1 MMVATLTNDNELEKQ
16 VSSPEHSNGNGRS
29 PFKQL
34 LDEYEFPQPQ
44 RGDIIQGEIMR
55 LEEDVVFVDVGSKRD
70 AMVPYDE
77 ISQLDEEFLDD
88 LDRGD
93 EVPVYVTRTPVG
105 DEPLLVSLEQGLKQE
120 DWERAERLMD
130 KDETIELKITNHNKG
145 GLVGE
150 YGRLQGFVPNS
161 QIPELRQNRNKTY
174 RQKYKIKQ
182 IDTTIPVKIIELN
195 PKQERFVLSATAVRR
210 EQRQRQ
216 LRELQEGTVVEG
228 TIVNLKKYGAF
239 VDIGDGLTGLLHI
252 SKIAWQHLDHP
263 ADVLAQGDEI
273 EVVVEK
279 IDVDRERIS
288 LNRKE
293 LLPQPWEKFS
303 ETHDTG
309 DLLEG
314 EVTSILEYG
323 AFVKVAPDVE
333 GLLHQNEMNIPYGGS
348 VNDILRVGET
358 VLVRIV
364 SIDSDRQRLSLSMRR
379 VSMSEEIDW
388 MSDKA

>member
-1 MMVATLTNDNELEKQ
+1 MMVATITNDNVTEKQ
-16 VSSPEHSNGNGRS
+16 VSLPNSNGNGRS

-44 RGDIIQGEIMR
+44 RGDIIQGEILR

-77 ISQLDEEFLDD
+77 VSQLDEDFLDD
-88 LDRGD
+88 LARGD

-130 KDETIELKITNHNKG
+130 KDETIEVTITNHNKG

-161 QIPELRQNRNKTY
+161 QIPQLRQNRNKNY
-174 RQKYKIKQ
+174 RQQYKIQQ
-182 IDTTIPVKIIELN
+182 IGTTIPVKIIELN
-195 PKQERFVLSATAVRR
+195 PKQERFVLSATAVQR

-216 LRELQEGTVVEG
+216 LKELKEGSVVNGTV
-228 TIVNLKKYGAF
+228 VNLKKYGAF

-252 SKIAWQHLDHP
+252 SKIAWQHLAHP
-263 ADVLAQGDEI
+263 ADILAHGEEI
-273 EVVVEK
+273 EVLIDKV
-279 IDVDRERIS
+279 DVDKERIS

-293 LLPQPWEKFS
+293 LLPQPWEQLS
-303 ETHDTG
+303 ENHETG

-323 AFVKVAPDVE
+323 AFVKVAQDVE

-348 VNDILRVGET
+348 VDDILRIGET

-364 SIDSDRQRLSLSMRR
+364 SIDSARQRLSLSMRR
-379 VSMSEEIDW
+379 VSMTEEIDW
-388 MSDKA
+388 MSDQA